1 MFSEHECNPGLLGI
15 VGGGD
20 VKGQSSM
27 SFDKE
32 SIIGLV
38 IWMCCV
44 LYSSLRS
51 ASKSSK
57 ITMSEHVLVKDNG
70 AGTLLNLR
78 LSIHYHNDLH

>member
-1 MFSEHECNPGLLGI
+1 MVIIKKTKLRKIILDENCNPGLLGI
-15 VGGGD
+15 VGGND
-20 VKGQSSM
+20 VSKQSHM

-57 ITMSEHVLVKDNG
+57 ITMSDHILVKDNG
-70 AGTLLNLR
+70 AGK
-78 LSIHYHNDLH
+78 